1 MINGI
6 LYSSRGCL
14 KEEMKMDIVT
24 NNLANANVVG
34 FKKDRISF
42 NEFLN
47 QAESKKVPQ
56 NMSKPQIVDTGL
68 ITIKTDMEQ
77 GDIRSTGNSLDMAI
91 FGDGFFKVNT
101 PQGIRYTRK
110 GNFSLDSGGS
120 LITREG
126 YNVMGKNGPI
136 SIIGSNIDVDGAGKI
151 VSDGGEAGQLDLVG
165 FDNDEDLLKEGS
177 GLYRHKNDEPGTT
190 IPSETRVKQGYL
202 ELSNVNIVEEMV
214 KMIQSLRAFESYQRS
229 IKVLDSIDNKSINEV
244 GKLR

>member
-14 KEEMKMDIVT
+14 KEEMKMDIVS

-47 QAESKKVPQ
+47 QAGSRNVPQ
-56 NMSKPQIVDTGL
+56 NMSQPQIVDTEL
-68 ITIKTDMEQ
+68 ITIQSDMAQ
-77 GDIRSTGNSLDMAI
+77 GDIRATENNLDLAI
-91 FGDGFFKVNT
+91 FGKGFFKVNT

-110 GNFSLDSGGS
+110 GNFTLDPRGS
-120 LITREG
+120 LITQEG
-126 YNVMGKNGPI
+126 YNVMGKSG
-136 SIIGSNIDVDGAGKI
+136 SINILGTNIDIDGEGRI
-151 VSDGGEAGQLDLVG
+151 ISDEGEAGQLDMVA
-165 FDNDEDLLKEGS
+165 FDNDEDLLKEGN
-177 GLYRHKNDEPGTT
+177 GLYRHKNDDPGTSL
-190 IPSETRVKQGYL
+190 PSETRIKQGYL

-229 IKVLDSIDNKSINEV
+229 IKVLDGIDNKAINEV